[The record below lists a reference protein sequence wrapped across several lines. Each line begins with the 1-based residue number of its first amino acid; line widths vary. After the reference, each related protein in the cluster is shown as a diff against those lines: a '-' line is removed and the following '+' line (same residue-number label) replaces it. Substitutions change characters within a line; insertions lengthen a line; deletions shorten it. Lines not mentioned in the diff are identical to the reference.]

1 MGSRTGPEPDD
12 PTGDPR
18 RGDVETRAY
27 EPPAIAWEEPF
38 EPVAATSCGLTPGFE
53 LQCAVKPQV

>member
-1 MGSRTGPEPDD
+1 MERGSQPAERGPSQATEAGARPA
-12 PTGDPR
+12 P
-18 RGDVETRAY
+18 Y

-53 LQCAVKPQV
+53 LQCSIRPQV